1 MKKKNNNNK
10 KEFEQND
17 EIEEVIN
24 PTDFSQKRVSKVSL
38 KNFYNGEGSQ
48 RNQLNSAP
56 NYKSLTNKIKKIEEI
71 TTILQKAVN
80 TGINSNQKQVLVDT
94 STRMYMT
101 NPIYADIIN
110 YLSKLFMFRYKVIP
124 HKLYT
129 SSKAKVLDNT
139 SNQKDYETI
148 YHEML
153 EVVDGISIE
162 TIFPEILTNLY
173 VAGMVCPSTVVDK
186 KKMCLSTL
194 LLPPTFCRPIG
205 QTQYGTSIIQFD
217 FSYFDKLSS
226 SYSNIEDL
234 YEYIR
239 ISFSSEFEQK
249 YRLYRNAQDKAEL
262 RWQVLDP
269 RFSSAILLNPEGIP
283 NLLYIIGSIIN
294 YERYQD
300 NELTRSDNKLKYLVV
315 QTMPHFQTDLI
326 FTIDEVHD
334 LHQSLR
340 QKIEAD
346 ENARLITTW
355 GDVHVDTF
363 DSSEDSDNEVLDKA
377 LKTIFNNA
385 GLNSTLFTAD
395 SVEAMKMSILK
406 DKSILY
412 TYIESIVNFYT
423 MAVNNGWDWKTYQ
436 ADIEI
441 LPISNYTYNDD
452 IEIYRNNATLGVNKL
467 DYLIASGTKQ
477 KNIQDQIILEDYLGL
492 DKLKPLQTS
501 YTQSDE
507 AAAKTNQKDSA
518 NSKESEIE
526 PSDKV
531 EDRQEQEQE

>member
-1 MKKKNNNNK
+1 MKKNSNSKRR
-10 KEFEQND
+10 FEQND
-17 EIEEVIN
+17 ETEEVVN
-24 PTDFSQKRVSKVSL
+24 LTNFSQKRVSKTSL
-38 KNFYNGEGSQ
+38 KTFYDGESSQ
-48 RNQLNSAP
+48 RNQLNNLP
-56 NYKSLTNKIKKIEEI
+56 NYKSLTSKIKKIEEI
-71 TTILQKAVN
+71 TAILQKAIN

-129 SSKAKVLDNT
+129 SSKAKVLDDT
-139 SNQKDYETI
+139 TNQKDYETI

-153 EVVDGISIE
+153 EVIDGISIE
-162 TIFPEILTNLY
+162 TIFPEILTNLF

-186 KKMCLSTL
+186 RKMCLSTL
-194 LLPPTFCRPIG
+194 LLPPTYCRPIG

-217 FSYFDKLSS
+217 FSYFDKILN
-226 SYSNIEDL
+226 SYEKIEDL

-239 ISFSSEFEQK
+239 TSFSPEFEQK
-249 YRLYRNAQDKAEL
+249 YRLYHDTPDKKVQS

-294 YERYQD
+294 YEKYQD
-300 NELTRSDNKLKYLVV
+300 NELARSDNKLKYLVV

-334 LHQSLR
+334 LHHSLR

-355 GDVHVDTF
+355 GDVHVETF
-363 DSSEDSDNEVLDKA
+363 HSSDDSDNEILDKA
-377 LKTIFNNA
+377 FKAIFNNA
-385 GLNSTLFTAD
+385 GLNSTLFTSD
-395 SVEAMKMSILK
+395 SVEAMKMAILK
-406 DKSILY
+406 DKSVLY

-492 DKLKPLQTS
+492 DKLKPLRTS
-501 YTQSDE
+501 YTQGDNGKNSSQNNSDDS
-507 AAAKTNQKDSA
+507 QK
-518 NSKESEIE
+518 SEIE
-526 PSDKV
+526 PSDK
-531 EDRQEQEQE
+531 EEQEQKQE